1 MIRRPFN
8 NIRRFSHSHK
18 PNTENGCHS
27 WYKSEDFKA
36 KIDNMSNKIDNMSNK
51 INNIHSTMDM
61 ATGIFGG
68 CIIGA
73 GIGLTIPV
81 VIEVFKQFF

>member
-1 MIRRPFN
+1 
-8 NIRRFSHSHK
+8 
-18 PNTENGCHS
+18 
-27 WYKSEDFKA
+27 
-36 KIDNMSNKIDNMSNK
+36 MSNKIDNMSNK

-61 ATGIFGG
+61 ATGILGG
-68 CIIGA
+68 CMIGA